1 MGAGRC
7 YQVDVIA
14 GDGIGQEVMPAAT
27 VCVDAVAESC
37 GFSVEWRDRDWGSD
51 YYRAHGRMMPVD
63 GLDQLAD
70 GDAILLGAVG
80 APDIPDDV
88 TLWGL
93 LIPIRREF
101 LQYVNLRPVRIL
113 PGVSSPLRDADGL
126 DMVIVR
132 ENVEGEYSEVGGR
145 LYRGRPEEMAV
156 QEAVFTKLGLTR
168 IAEFAVAQAKARRGL
183 LTSATK
189 SNGIIHT
196 MPFWDEVVAEVA
208 GAAGLEIDKMLID
221 ALAARVVLKPRS
233 LDVIVAS
240 NLFGDI
246 ISDLAAAAA
255 GSIGVAPSANINPPK
270 DHPSMFE
277 PVHGSAPDIAG
288 QGIANPV
295 GQLWAAAMM
304 LQHLGETEAADRL
317 TAAFESA
324 LAAGVRTRDL
334 GGKATTAE
342 FTEAVLVRCR
352 DAGEESFAAADR
364 NPLRPA
370 RRSSPH
376 TS

>member
-1 MGAGRC
+1 MT

-14 GDGIGQEVMPAAT
+14 GDGIGQEVMPAAIA
-27 VCVDAVAESC
+27 CVDALAADRD
-37 GFSVEWRDRDWGSD
+37 FAITWRERDWGSD
-51 YYRAHGRMMPVD
+51 HYRAFGRMMPTD
-63 GLDQLAD
+63 GIDQLAD

-101 LQYVNLRPVRIL
+101 LQYVNLRPVRVL
-113 PGVSSPLRDADGL
+113 PGVQSPLRDASGL

-145 LYRGRPEEMAV
+145 LYRGRPEEFAV
-156 QEAVFTKLGLTR
+156 QEAVFTRAGIAR
-168 IAEFAVAQAKARRGL
+168 VAEFAVEQARARQRI

-196 MPFWDEVVAEVA
+196 MPFWDAVVAEVVETA
-208 GAAGLEIDKMLID
+208 GGEVRLDKVLVD
-221 ALAARVVLKPRS
+221 ALAARIVLKPSS

-246 ISDLAAAAA
+246 LSDLAAAAA
-255 GSIGVAPSANINPPK
+255 GSIGVAPSGNINPPK
-270 DHPSMFE
+270 DYPSMFE

-295 GQLWAAAMM
+295 GQMWAAAMM
-304 LQHLGETEAADRL
+304 LEHLGEVEAGAAL
-317 TAAFESA
+317 VAAFEAA
-324 LAAGVRTRDL
+324 LASGVRTADL
-334 GGKATTAE
+334 GGTAGTEE
-342 FTEAVLVRCR
+342 FTQAVLSHC
-352 DAGEESFAAADR
+352 
-364 NPLRPA
+364 
-370 RRSSPH
+370 RSSVP
-376 TS
+376 T

>member
-1 MGAGRC
+1 MTERT

-14 GDGIGQEVMPAAT
+14 GDGIGQEVMPAAIA
-27 VCVDAVAESC
+27 CVDALATDRD
-37 GFSVEWRDRDWGSD
+37 FTITWRERDWGSD
-51 YYRAHGRMMPVD
+51 HYRAHGRMMPVD
-63 GLDQLAD
+63 GIDRLAD

-113 PGVSSPLRDADGL
+113 PGVQSPLRNAAGL
-126 DMVIVR
+126 DMIIVR

-156 QEAVFTKLGLTR
+156 QEAVFTRAGITR
-168 IAEFAVAQAKARRGL
+168 VAQYAVEQAKARRGI

-196 MPFWDEVVAEVA
+196 MPFWDEVVAEVVETSGA
-208 GAAGLEIDKMLID
+208 GVSLDKMLVD
-221 ALAARVVLKPRS
+221 ALAARIVLKPLS

-246 ISDLAAAAA
+246 LSDLAAAAA
-255 GSIGVAPSANINPPK
+255 GSIGVAPSGNINPPK
-270 DHPSMFE
+270 DFPSMFE

-295 GQLWAAAMM
+295 GQMWAAAMM
-304 LQHLGETEAADRL
+304 LEHLGEAEAGAAL
-317 TAAFESA
+317 VAAFEAA
-324 LAAGVRTRDL
+324 LADGVRTADL
-334 GGKATTAE
+334 GGTAGTDE
-342 FTEAVLVRCR
+342 FTEAVLARCW
-352 DAGEESFAAADR
+352 ANGAVHA
-364 NPLRPA
+364 
-370 RRSSPH
+370 
-376 TS
+376 

>member
-1 MGAGRC
+1 MTARAT

-14 GDGIGQEVMPAAT
+14 GDGIGQEVMPAAIA
-27 VCVDAVAESC
+27 CVDALAA
-37 GFSVEWRDRDWGSD
+37 DRDFTITWRERNWGSD
-51 YYRAHGRMMPVD
+51 HYRAHGRMMPTD
-63 GLDQLAD
+63 GIDQLAD

-113 PGVSSPLRDADGL
+113 PGVQSPLRDAEGL

-156 QEAVFTKLGLTR
+156 QEAVFTRAGITR
-168 IAEFAVAQAKARRGL
+168 VAQFAVEQARARRGL

-196 MPFWDEVVAEVA
+196 MPFWDEVVAEVVEA
-208 GAAGLEIDKMLID
+208 SSDITLDKMLVD
-221 ALAARVVLKPRS
+221 ALAARVVLKPLS

-246 ISDLAAAAA
+246 LSDLAAAAA
-255 GSIGVAPSANINPPK
+255 GSIGVAPSGNINPPK
-270 DHPSMFE
+270 DYPSMFE

-295 GQLWAAAMM
+295 GQMWAAAMM
-304 LQHLGETEAADRL
+304 LEHLGEAEAGAAL
-317 TAAFESA
+317 VAAFEAA
-324 LAAGVRTRDL
+324 LADGVRTRDL
-334 GGKATTAE
+334 GGTAGTEE
-342 FTEAVLVRCR
+342 FTEAVL
-352 DAGEESFAAADR
+352 AHA
-364 NPLRPA
+364 
-370 RRSSPH
+370 
-376 TS
+376 

>member
-1 MGAGRC
+1 MSDTRT

-14 GDGIGQEVMPAAT
+14 GDGIGQEVTPAAMR
-27 VCVDAVAESC
+27 CVEAVAVGH
-37 GFSVEWRDRDWGSD
+37 GFSVTWRDRDWGSE
-51 YYRAHGRMMPVD
+51 YYRAHGRMMPTD
-63 GLDQLAD
+63 GIEQLAD

-80 APDIPDDV
+80 APDIADDV

-113 PGVSSPLRDADGL
+113 PGVPSPLRNADGL

-145 LYRGRPEEMAV
+145 LYRGLPEEMAV
-156 QEAVFTKLGLTR
+156 QESVFTRKGVTR
-168 IAEFAVAQAKARRGL
+168 VAEFAVAQAQARSGH

-196 MPFWDEVVAEVA
+196 MPFWDEVVADVVK
-208 GAAGLEIDKMLID
+208 AAGGVTLDKMLID
-221 ALAARVVLKPRS
+221 ALAARVVLKPLS

-255 GSIGVAPSANINPPK
+255 GSIGVAPSGNINPPK
-270 DHPSMFE
+270 HHPSMFE

-295 GQLWAAAMM
+295 GTMWAAAMM
-304 LQHLGETEAADRL
+304 LEHLGEPTAAATL
-317 TAAFESA
+317 IAAFESA
-324 LAAGVRTRDL
+324 LADGTRTRDL
-334 GGKATTAE
+334 GGSATTDE
-342 FTEAVLVRCR
+342 FTDVVLARCGS
-352 DAGEESFAAADR
+352 A
-364 NPLRPA
+364 L
-370 RRSSPH
+370 SSTP
-376 TS
+376 SGVPRA